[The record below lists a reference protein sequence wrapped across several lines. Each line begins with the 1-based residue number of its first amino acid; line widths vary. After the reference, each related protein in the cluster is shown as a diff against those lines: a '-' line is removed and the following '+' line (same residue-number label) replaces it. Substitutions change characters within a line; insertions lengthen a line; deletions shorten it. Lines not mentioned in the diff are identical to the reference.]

1 VFSTLDTSTS
11 ALRAERVRL
20 NLIANNLAN
29 VNSTRDANGNRAP
42 YLRKL
47 AVFEPT
53 AYGVQVSDIVES
65 NEEPRLVFEPGHP
78 DAMRREDFFKPDGKP
93 LDEFAGMKPEALNRL
108 AAERI
113 GYVEYSNVDPAREM
127 ADAVLASRAYEA
139 NAVVAGITK
148 GLIGQ
153 TLRLIA

>member
-1 VFSTLDTSTS
+1 MFSTLDTSRS
-11 ALRAERVRL
+11 ALIAERTRL

-29 VNSTRDANGNRAP
+29 VNSTRDAEGNREP
-42 YLRKL
+42 FRRRL

-53 AYGVQVSDIVES
+53 ATGVKVSEIVES
-65 NEEPRLVFEPGHP
+65 LEEPRMVFDPGHP
-78 DAMRREDFFKPDGKP
+78 DAISRHDFFREDGQPQYEYRQ
-93 LDEFAGMKPEALNRL
+93 LSPEALNRL

-139 NAVVAGITK
+139 NAAVASITK

-153 TLRLIA
+153 TLRLIG